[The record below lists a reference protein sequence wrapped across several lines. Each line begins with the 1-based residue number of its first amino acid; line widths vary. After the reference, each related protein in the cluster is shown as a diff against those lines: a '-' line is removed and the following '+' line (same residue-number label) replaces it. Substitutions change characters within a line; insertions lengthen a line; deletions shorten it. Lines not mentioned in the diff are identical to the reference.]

1 MKGFGSYNDW
11 PYYASPSS
19 NLSAFATPFS
29 VNRPSP
35 IDVSAPFID
44 PADAVRPSLPY
55 GYLNPIKE
63 SDSDDSNSS
72 NQFGYSGFHV
82 LDSSCAQLPQFS
94 NANATIEP
102 QQYFNSYGLHPDHN
116 SKSVVPDHWSSFSG
130 FTSSDGAGA
139 SRADYGNKPIE
150 LGFAGQSVVGNQFA
164 DFGNGKGNQIGV
176 RSSLASNQTNFIGSV
191 VDERINLGGQDI
203 TDSQGEDAHMFG
215 WEIHPPTISAG
226 HLDDKSCRGRTTKP
240 MPVDF
245 SHTSVLQSPS
255 LSLETHHEAPL
266 KLAVDSG
273 NHHFSYTGVYDKYP
287 WQWQQAKI
295 PRVDTVSSTPITGP
309 VTDLNIGH
317 NYYDIKEAH
326 PTPSLGTAG
335 CFGLGQL
342 RMHLDRNEPS
352 SSDIAMISD
361 NARHEFPNPHPNLG
375 NLSLRLNAMQ
385 AVNSVD
391 KSFECGGDQCNPS
404 VDSPCWKGAPTA
416 HFSYYESAEVL
427 PPEHVPKNEE
437 CFGYVIQEPQNFIF
451 DAKSNVKKPCDT
463 SFQMHIRTVNQE
475 TNSAGSPR
483 KLSETRFASEDCQSD
498 GAVSDGPFQS
508 EPCDYGLQYQDGIT
522 KMKETSVPPTK
533 PIDCEFG
540 SSHDEHQVT
549 EENKLVS
556 QQLHTL
562 CIGDVDAGCNEN
574 ICSASG
580 TPHTGGHALSSSSV
594 EDAPTTPVKSA
605 TKVSTEKLNIQM
617 LVATM
622 QNLSQLLLNHCS
634 NDAYELEEGDCK
646 ILRNV
651 IGNLNTCILK
661 NAEQINL
668 AQECLFHQPETSICA
683 GESCELQQGPES
695 SMDGLENL
703 LAQKAD
709 LCFGSGK
716 PHWMPSDSISP
727 SSGGAEMTKA
737 ENVKTDERE
746 NLLAQ
751 KEDLYFGSGKPHWM
765 LSDSISPSNGANMT
779 KAENMT
785 KAIKNILSENFD
797 DGNDDGGATESQT
810 ALFKNLWL
818 EAEAALCSVSF
829 KARYNQMKIEMEKH
843 SYKQRDMEDHS
854 KSEVIPSLSRSQS
867 SAIGVNKCSNSDSSA
882 ENLVVLDATNPK
894 ELSQLK
900 FSADMNGPNPLTPE
914 AEDSQNLYSF
924 IRNYAVS
931 GTNKEVVGN
940 NVASVM
946 ARYNVIKAR
955 DENSCINNN
964 DWKTP
969 SELADKLTPREIDN
983 QNQFNFC
990 KDSPIPAKNKADYE
1004 TSVLARFHILKSRA
1018 AEDSNS
1024 ECSTEKLF
1032 ELSAEGIEDTII
1044 TKDALKGES
1053 LDANLNSYT
1062 AVDKSIPKEIH
1073 LDLED
1078 SEEIERCRTYE
1089 FQLPNYHSDGMASD
1103 WEHV

>member
-1 MKGFGSYNDW
+1 MIEK
-11 PYYASPSS
+11 
-19 NLSAFATPFS
+19 
-29 VNRPSP
+29 
-35 IDVSAPFID
+35 
-44 PADAVRPSLPY
+44 
-55 GYLNPIKE
+55 
-63 SDSDDSNSS
+63 
-72 NQFGYSGFHV
+72 
-82 LDSSCAQLPQFS
+82 CAQS
-94 NANATIEP
+94 
-102 QQYFNSYGLHPDHN
+102 
-116 SKSVVPDHWSSFSG
+116 
-130 FTSSDGAGA
+130 
-139 SRADYGNKPIE
+139 
-150 LGFAGQSVVGNQFA
+150 
-164 DFGNGKGNQIGV
+164 
-176 RSSLASNQTNFIGSV
+176 
-191 VDERINLGGQDI
+191 GQDI
-203 TDSQGEDAHMFG
+203 TDSQGEGAHMFG
-215 WEIHPPTISAG
+215 WDIHPPISAG
-226 HLDDKSCRGRTTKP
+226 HLDDKSCWGRTTKP

-245 SHTSVLQSPS
+245 SHTSVLQPPS

-273 NHHFSYTGVYDKYP
+273 NHHFSYTGVYDKLP
-287 WQWQQAKI
+287 WQQVKLS
-295 PRVDTVSSTPITGP
+295 RVDTVSSTPITGP

-317 NYYDIKEAH
+317 NYYDIKEAN
-326 PTPSLGTAG
+326 PTPSLGTTAG

-342 RMHLDRNEPS
+342 RMHLDTNEPS
-352 SSDIAMISD
+352 SSDNAMISD
-361 NARHEFPNPHPNLG
+361 MNVSGDVVDYMHKARHEFPNPHPNLG
-375 NLSLRLNAMQ
+375 NLSLRLNAIQ

-416 HFSYYESAEVL
+416 HFSYYESSE
-427 PPEHVPKNEE
+427 
-437 CFGYVIQEPQNFIF
+437 EPQNFLF

-463 SFQMHIRTVNQE
+463 SFQMHIQTVDQE

-508 EPCDYGLQYQDGIT
+508 EPCCDYGLQHQDGIT
-522 KMKETSVPPTK
+522 KMKENSLPPTK

-540 SSHDEHQVT
+540 FSHDEHQVT
-549 EENKLVS
+549 EENRLAS

-574 ICSASG
+574 MCSASG
-580 TPHTGGHALSSSSV
+580 TPHTGGRALFSSSSV
-594 EDAPTTPVKSA
+594 EEAPTTPVKSA
-605 TKVSTEKLNIQM
+605 GKVSSETLNIQM

-622 QNLSQLLLNHCS
+622 QNFSQLLLNHCS
-634 NDAYELEEGDCK
+634 NDAYKLEEGDCN
-646 ILRNV
+646 ILRDV
-651 IGNLNTCILK
+651 IGNLNTCVLK

-668 AQECLFHQPETSICA
+668 AQECLFHQPETSRCA
-683 GESCELQQGPES
+683 GESCELQQNVCFKGALLTKIGPES

-703 LAQKAD
+703 LAQKLD

-727 SSGGAEMTKA
+727 SSSGAEMTKA
-737 ENVKTDERE
+737 ANVKTDERE

-751 KEDLYFGSGKPHWM
+751 KEDLCFGSGKPHWM
-765 LSDSISPSNGANMT
+765 PSDSISPSDGANMT

-797 DGNDDGGATESQT
+797 DGDDDGGAAESQT

-854 KSEVIPSLSRSQS
+854 KSKVIPSLSSSQS
-867 SAIGVNKCSNSDSSA
+867 SAIGVNKCANSDSSA
-882 ENLVVLDATNPK
+882 QNLAVLDATNPK

-931 GTNKEVVGN
+931 GTNKDVVGN
-940 NVASVM
+940 DEASVM

-955 DENSCINNN
+955 GEKSCISNN
-964 DWKTP
+964 DLETP
-969 SELADKLTPREIDN
+969 SDIADKLTPREIVN

-1032 ELSAEGIEDTII
+1032 EFSAEGIEDTII
-1044 TKDALKGES
+1044 TKDAALKGES
-1053 LDANLNSYT
+1053 LDANLNAYT
-1062 AVDKSIPKEIH
+1062 AVDKSIPKVIH

-1078 SEEIERCRTYE
+1078 SEEIEHCRTYE
-1089 FQLPNYHSDGMASD
+1089 FQLPNDHSDGMASD